1 MDDERLPCRW
11 TWPTPLPGCLISPRW
26 WDLSEVKLSVKT
38 ICLILKTQS
47 SASYLQC
54 GRRCLSPSRSF
65 SGPHVSQAFSW
76 PWHSPVYCSLSPC
89 LIDYLIN
96 MLIVWA
102 GSKCDQRFISR
113 RRMGE
118 IRGTLFFCFV
128 YVCGVLAK
136 VCVYIIKIIDRWRGS
151 LTDGVWTKMCW
162 QCLSRSS
169 RTRWPQVDMER
180 NRFTS
185 PVSRSVLFSPE
196 ERV

>member
-1 MDDERLPCRW
+1 M
-11 TWPTPLPGCLISPRW
+11 WPPVSLSIPLLLWAACFTSLLLTLAQPSVLFLIS
-26 WDLSEVKLSVKT
+26 
-38 ICLILKTQS
+38 
-47 SASYLQC
+47 
-54 GRRCLSPSRSF
+54 F
-65 SGPHVSQAFSW
+65 
-76 PWHSPVYCSLSPC
+76 

-102 GSKCDQRFISR
+102 GSKCDQRFIYR

-118 IRGTLFFCFV
+118 IRGTLFFSFN
-128 YVCGVLAK
+128 
-136 VCVYIIKIIDRWRGS
+136 VCVWGVSEGGCVYNKDNYMAHRWRGS